1 VFLGNNRH
9 ATAISIILLLAIQG
23 AAGLTILDPKGDQ
36 ELRIEGTADVP
47 TPSDTPVNVD
57 LAELTISEQLETIT
71 FHVIIHD
78 SASPT
83 SALTGYQ
90 LRIGFALQN
99 QPYAI
104 YTHHAENEGAPGLF
118 RIDEQGAER
127 KVGAPGIEYIGELE
141 YKFVV
146 PRDIIW
152 DENGA
157 IIGPGNS
164 LHTFQVFLGGSYTN
178 LFGVGVQPV
187 DFLPNQPTTDSL
199 EIQTGV
205 NQTGTIKLASPQTSR
220 YSNGEEVSFIFPF
233 QTINTG
239 TREET
244 ITFNWQK
251 PDGWKVELPKPEVT
265 IPAGNTHDS
274 FLVVSMPFKHE
285 HGFQETITLMA
296 QSNDESLPPGQI
308 EFGIRFLEVPQ
319 PAGHHPAVFI
329 HSHADP
335 NPGLIT
341 DILGGGPRAY
351 MNTLST
357 DPLSSQ
363 EPVRAQSNGRPLNE
377 IEWRIPLEPSLNL
390 GIDSNQGIT
399 ELALTLQSQVPH
411 MGAVLSAQ
419 ILFETDEGVTELAT
433 GTADPVDLQ
442 AGADVDMTVQLTSQ
456 ALRLPPG
463 PRQQMIL
470 QLTLEVTQPTF
481 LTAQEIPVLMPGAKF
496 SLPLNEYKDD
506 VSEVPGLSPKSF
518 TISPRELAEQV
529 NSGDTKVATA
539 SLTFDSDDQFTISL
553 QGGGSEYAT
562 LAVGATIRGKS
573 GQSLDI
579 PVILEIPESLPTG
592 AFIDLIVTVSGTND
606 QGYSR
611 FTYEVVN
618 EEIDD
623 DSELAG
629 RLLDQFNQET
639 PFPLSLIVF
648 AIIGIAVANQRARK

>member
-1 VFLGNNRH
+1 VFPGKNRH
-9 ATAISIILLLAIQG
+9 AKAISLILLLALQG

-36 ELRIEGTADVP
+36 ELRIEGTADLP

-57 LAELTISEQLETIT
+57 LAELTITEQLETIT

-83 SALTGYQ
+83 SALAGYQ
-90 LRIGFALQN
+90 LRIGFALQD

-127 KVGAPGIEYIGELE
+127 KVGATGIEYIGELE

-164 LHTFQVFLGGSYTN
+164 LHTFQVFLGGSYIN
-178 LFGVGVQPV
+178 PFGVGVQPI
-187 DFLPNQPTTDSL
+187 DFLPNQPTTDTL
-199 EIQTGV
+199 EIQTGI

-239 TREET
+239 PREET

-265 IPAGNTHDS
+265 IPAGSVHDS
-274 FLVVSMPFKHE
+274 FVVVSMPFNHQ
-285 HGFQETITLMA
+285 HGIQETVTLTA
-296 QSNDESLPPGQI
+296 QPADQLEAPGQI

-319 PAGHHPAVFI
+319 PAGHHNEVFI
-329 HSHADP
+329 HSHPDP
-335 NPGLIT
+335 SPGPSRAI
-341 DILGGGPRAY
+341 IGGGTRAY
-351 MNTLST
+351 MNTLSA

-377 IEWRIPLEPSLNL
+377 IAWRIPLEPSLNL
-390 GIDSNQGIT
+390 GIDSNEATT

-411 MGAVLSAQ
+411 SGAVLTASV
-419 ILFETDEGVTELAT
+419 LLETDDGVAELAT
-433 GTADPVDLQ
+433 GTADPVDLP
-442 AGADVDMTVQLTSQ
+442 AGGDVDMTIQLTSQ
-456 ALRLPPG
+456 ALRQPPG

-470 QLTLEVTQPTF
+470 QLTLEVTQSTF

-518 TISPRELAEQV
+518 TISPREIAEQV
-529 NSGDTKVATA
+529 NAGDTKVATA
-539 SLTFDSDDQFTISL
+539 MLTFDSDDQFTISL

-562 LAVGATIRGKS
+562 LAMGATIKGKS
-573 GQSLDI
+573 GQSLEI

-618 EEIDD
+618 EEMGD
-623 DSELAG
+623 DSVLAS
-629 RLLDQFNQET
+629 RLLDQFNEET
-639 PFPLSLIVF
+639 PFPLSLVVF
-648 AIIGIAVANQRARK
+648 AIAGIAFSNQRARK